1 MRQDQELPGQ
11 DMEEISRN
19 NDVTINSIGSN
30 INIISNKIK
39 IKKNSVIMFMVKL
52 MLEKHKA

>member
-52 MLEKHKA
+52 MLEKHKE